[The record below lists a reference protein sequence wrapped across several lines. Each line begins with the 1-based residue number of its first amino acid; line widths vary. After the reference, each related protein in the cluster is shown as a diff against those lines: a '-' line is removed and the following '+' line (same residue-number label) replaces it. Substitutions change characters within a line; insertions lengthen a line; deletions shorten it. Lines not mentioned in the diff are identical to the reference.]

1 MYVAASPRFE
11 RTEER
16 VVACRRQEHHVVA
29 DRSLP
34 RVDPI
39 GVLVGEVQLRP
50 VLVGGVGVVLQLDNE
65 QILRVGELEEQVRV
79 LATVRTADEAAL
91 AAAEASRYAV
101 AAALVSGSF
110 LVSRARTGGT
120 LTVEEP

>member
-1 MYVAASPRFE
+1 MSL
-11 RTEER
+11 
-16 VVACRRQEHHVVA
+16 A

-91 AAAEASRYAV
+91 AAAEASRYAL

-110 LVSRARTGGT
+110 LASRARTGGT